1 MSQSQLQQDGD
12 NGVGHAHRMSPA
24 ARRAEVAR
32 LRIEGVRPVMIADQ
46 LGVARALVRKDMEHI
61 RKAGMV
67 LPRVKPGR
75 VTASDRSFER
85 VIALRTQGL
94 TNVQIAQELKTTV
107 GTVDTMFV
115 RIKKAGIPFP
125 PAVRKP
131 APVKKPAAEK
141 VVARP
146 ISGRRT
152 SEVSVCGTRGP
163 ASGKRPCI
171 GPCRGTFYSPDVSRI
186 RICSEC
192 KRTDAFSLPF
202 GW

>member
-1 MSQSQLQQDGD
+1 
-12 NGVGHAHRMSPA
+12 MSPA

-32 LRIEGVRPVMIADQ
+32 LRIEGVRPVTIADR
-46 LGVARALVRKDMEHI
+46 LGVARALIRKDMEHI

-94 TNVQIAQELKTTV
+94 SNVQIAQELKTTV

-125 PAVRKP
+125 AAVRKP
-131 APVKKPAAEK
+131 APAKKPAAEK

-146 ISGRRT
+146 ITGRRT
-152 SEVSVCGTRGP
+152 SEVSVCGTRSSV
-163 ASGKRPCI
+163 SGKRPCL
-171 GPCRGTFYSPDVSRI
+171 GPCRSTFYSPDVSRI